1 MIWKWEIYK
10 GIINHH
16 INNLITFMNTNMNN
30 DNNVDNRK
38 NVLNKR
44 PKANLQKK
52 QLQENLMSFIHLQT
66 LSPLDSSWKN
76 SYLNQSITTTLKF
89 KRKDK
94 IWEILIYHGQLSL
107 EWIDRNSNNDNDN
120 NNCNNNNN
128 DDHSIAD
135 NKNDA

>member
-1 MIWKWEIYK
+1 MENKMSQVKLNDQKWEIYK

-107 EWIDRNSNNDNDN
+107 EWIDRIYWTSTV
-120 NNCNNNNN
+120 CGTL
-128 DDHSIAD
+128 AEV
-135 NKNDA
+135 